1 MRLLVSLA
9 ALAAFACTSS
19 TDDSIDTPDTGTE
32 VDAGDQPA
40 VVYYR
45 DVKPI
50 LDGRCVS
57 CHTSGGIGP
66 IDLSDAELSAT
77 YSAMIKAQVESGLMP
92 PWHAAKDCNTFT
104 NDRSLTAEQ
113 KSTLMQWIDLGSPMG
128 DPSVVGQPLPPLEV
142 GLTRTDLRIM
152 TEGPYTPSGA
162 DDYRC
167 FVVDWPE
174 TTPKFV
180 NGFNLEPSNPGI
192 VHHANL
198 YIATGQG
205 VTDFRNRD
213 ANSAGPGYPCFG
225 GAFAN
230 GVALLGSWAPG
241 STGIVYPAGT
251 GIRVDPGA
259 VIVMEMHFN
268 VGSGRS
274 GEDRSSL
281 ALQMS
286 DTVDRE
292 AVIAPF
298 WNFDLWSGQDMM
310 DIPAGQADVMHSFQ
324 LNPDGLI
331 QIFAPWLTARRL
343 KIHGAGMHM
352 HYLGTSGKIRVI
364 RPTASTERCVLEIP
378 HWDFNWQ
385 YGYLLSETIP
395 FELGLDEI
403 YLECHWDNTPGNQP
417 IIDGVRR
424 EARDVNWGSG
434 SGDEMCIGYLYI
446 TAE

>member
-1 MRLLVSLA
+1 MRLALLSLA
-9 ALAAFACTSS
+9 LLLAACSS
-19 TDDSIDTPDTGTE
+19 SSDDQIDPPDSGPAPDTGE
-32 VDAGDQPA
+32 QAGI
-40 VVYYR
+40 VYFR

-50 LDGRCVS
+50 LDGRCVA
-57 CHTSGGIGP
+57 CHQTGGIGP
-66 IDLSDAELSAT
+66 IDLAVPAVAVEA
-77 YSAMIKAQVESGLMP
+77 AARIKAQVESGLMP
-92 PWHAAKDCNTFT
+92 PWHAGEGCNTFT
-104 NDRSLTAEQ
+104 NDRSLTEEQ
-113 KSTLMQWIDLGSPMG
+113 RTTLMEWVDSGASMG
-128 DPSVVGQPLPPLEV
+128 DPAIVGDPLPPLEV
-142 GLTRTDLRIM
+142 GLTRTDLRVM
-152 TEGPYTPSGA
+152 TAGAYQPSGQ

-167 FVVDWPE
+167 FVVEWPE
-174 TTPKFV
+174 TTQKFI
-180 NGFNLEPSNPGI
+180 NGFNLEPSNPAI

-205 VTDFRNRD
+205 AADFRASD
-213 ANSAGPGYPCFG
+213 AAAAGPGYPCFG
-225 GAFAN
+225 GAFAA
-230 GVALLGSWAPG
+230 GTALLGSWAPG

-251 GIRVDPGA
+251 GIRIDPGA

-268 VGSGRS
+268 VGAGRE

-281 ALQMS
+281 ALQMT
-286 DTVDRE
+286 DTVERE

-298 WNFDLWSGQDMM
+298 WNFQAWSQNRMM
-310 DIPAGQADVMHSFQ
+310 DIPSGMSDVMHSFQ

-343 KIHGAGMHM
+343 QIHGAGLHM
-352 HYLGTSGKIRVI
+352 HYLGTRGTIRVI
-364 RPTASTERCVLEIP
+364 RPDATEQCVLEIP
-378 HWDFNWQ
+378 RWDFNWQ

-395 FELGLDEI
+395 FELGLDQL